1 MKHFKLLIVAL
12 ALLGAGSMN
21 ALAESKTITLTYSS
35 FGLSSSYT
43 LKSATVDGYTF
54 TIDEGYKGTQNGE
67 CIQMNKKKG
76 NGILYNTTPISG
88 LKSITVN
95 VASGNNTYT
104 ITTGTVQK
112 PTTTAGTGTSTS
124 TTNVKNTGDTY
135 FQIKVSGACYFSSIV
150 ITYEAGSQE
159 TSVSLE
165 QKLFGVTSAESNPT
179 SIATTEGEVTLSYT
193 ANTGYLLPDD
203 IVVAIGQTTLS
214 SNDGYTWDAASGELW
229 IMPSDGFTDDVTVT
243 IYGKLQSPTNLKASD
258 ITGTTAV
265 LSWDAST
272 SATGYIVSVEDENGA
287 SVFNET
293 VSTTSVSVTGLAPET
308 YHIWSVQAID
318 ANTPNSDSGQETG
331 EFTTP
336 SACTPLDTPTGLS
349 ESNISSNSAVLSW
362 ASVANAT
369 GYRLTYGLVDNTG
382 SQTVDVTATTY
393 TLTDLEAQ
401 SAYIWAVRALGNG
414 TTYCDSEDSQAE
426 DFSTLAASCTEQ
438 YTLSYWQSTP
448 QGADTKL
455 CFEQVGNTS
464 EYQIGGFTIP
474 DVSTYS
480 YWVGYNNSFYNSNL
494 GSNNAKS
501 ASVSFANLPTAVLQS
516 KGTYAPQTGAY
527 GTLRIHSDYSDDN
540 LYIGFLPAG
549 YLLRYGTHGVSDW
562 QTLRL
567 TRDGNVYT
575 SDIVTLTADILAKNI
590 CVNIYTQPTF
600 SASDAGV
607 GISYWSGEQGISTL
621 PYKTSGADDG
631 WETGKS
637 LAEGTRGTFRTWADN
652 NATNGYL
659 HFVPYYRITYVNGE
673 SVTYSGDYSC
683 EQSDTERTVTLPTPA
698 RDGYTFQG
706 WSDGTTTYTGG
717 TDYTLTA
724 DVTLTAQ
731 WERVKH
737 TITWSTPAGT
747 STTSVASGDAV
758 VLPSTEPASCDEA
771 YPTFV
776 GWFTTPAGENGII
789 ATTKPDVQV
798 TAETRPDGD
807 ATYYAVFSDAIGEDW
822 TLVTDVSSL
831 NAGDAVIIA
840 AQDYAKAMSTTQ
852 KTNNRGAATITKSGS
867 TLSYTADA
875 GVQVFTLEE
884 GTISGTWSF
893 NTGSGYIYA
902 AGSSNNNYLKTE
914 TKKSANSSWLI
925 DITSSTYTIQAK
937 GNSTHNLLLYNSS
950 SSLFSCY
957 SQSTTIQKAVVLYKQ
972 QSATGYISSCCKNPA
987 EVSVIP
993 AASSIA
999 IDDSGEASTSVRCT
1013 QQGGNGGTWAY
1024 SVSPSTATFDG
1035 TTFKTKEAGTYT
1047 LTASYTEAGCAKSG
1061 SAIVTVTPRTYT
1073 LTFSDRGNL
1082 TDGGQYSAGTNI
1094 PQPTSPAG
1102 VCTDY
1107 IDYTFSGWAA
1117 APVSDS
1123 TTTYTPVTFPYPM
1136 PAGDV
1141 TLYAVY
1147 QYTDADAVPQFVLT
1161 RDIPAAGDSVV
1172 IAAKSTSGAWY
1183 ALKTSSGNTT
1193 AALAVTDD
1201 KVATPAAQAFLLETV
1216 KSNVGLK
1223 ASGSNY
1229 VHFNSSDIKIA
1240 DGPTNAAFTL
1250 TADNGMFYL
1259 TRADNQ
1265 RWMSV
1270 KATSN
1275 GVSFGSTQTAVTA
1288 GNFYIFK
1295 KSQKQLLFTTT
1306 PICGTISTIAWQT
1319 DGIQLASDMDV
1330 SDAEL
1335 HIESQ
1340 EQTTI
1345 VSDLTAKRNA
1355 DGTYTIPIPELNTLP
1370 CSRLRLTLRKD
1381 NRIIA
1386 QSEQRVPIIV
1396 SGNTTTSDAT
1406 YFRKGLTVDSCIQ
1419 CDIVVQE
1426 GVLLEHTS
1434 DSLLQFNRMDI
1445 YAGGRLLIGN
1455 SSLTLDE
1462 IRLHATND
1470 RVSYAILDNN
1480 DGGGAAVSVSQVVH
1494 VKRIDG
1500 HYWYPFSL
1508 PYDCRIADIRQLNG
1522 QSLGTFGTD
1531 WGIKFYDGQR
1541 RQRDGNSTTPAGEVS
1556 KYWTMM
1562 AADATLEA
1570 NHGYII
1576 GLFGPNEDEMKSVYF
1591 TPATQSN
1598 YTESEDTKTT
1608 HIYNWSDNLTS
1619 APRHHGWNF
1628 VGSPYISLF
1637 GSAEEDEGL
1646 NNTHSLRMGY
1656 INVHGET
1663 IGTDHVLVSI
1673 PDPGDANTYTQSP
1686 ATSTTLK
1693 PFMAYFVQAIDPTDE
1708 GQTLDLTY
1716 SKSNRSLPEAAPR
1729 HTTSGKS
1736 NTNIYM
1742 ELTVANGT
1750 LRDNA
1755 GIQVSPDYSTDY
1767 EIGFDL
1773 VKMYAATTKPQLFTY
1788 DAANSMMAYLAIPD
1802 ASAQHIPLG
1811 LYVPS
1816 AGTYTL
1822 SVNSRSRLADAEAVY
1837 LLYEGAIVAN
1847 LLYSDYEIPADTR
1860 GLVAGY
1866 SLDIRRAS
1874 GITTD
1879 NPQTAPH
1886 APHVTVH
1893 EGTLT
1898 IGNLPVGA
1906 EVHICDMLGRTLLHE
1921 GCTRYPVLS
1930 LPIPAAGVYT
1940 ICITADNHSF
1950 TTKTIIR

>member
-1 MKHFKLLIVAL
+1 MKHFKLLIVVL

-21 ALAESKTITLTYSS
+21 ALAANGDTHDFSQTLSQLLNNKATIRAISIAEQSYLITSVAVTYS
-35 FGLSSSYT
+35 
-43 LKSATVDGYTF
+43 
-54 TIDEGYKGTQNGE
+54 
-67 CIQMNKKKG
+67 
-76 NGILYNTTPISG
+76 YN
-88 LKSITVN
+88 KSITNAVTISVSVGGTSLGSQN
-95 VASGNNTYT
+95 IPGTASPVVFSSATPLSGKVEVTFKNNA
-104 ITTGTVQK
+104 GS
-112 PTTTAGTGTSTS
+112 GTGKGTFKV
-124 TTNVKNTGDTY
+124 TNIRLT
-135 FQIKVSGACYFSSIV
+135 
-150 ITYEAGSQE
+150 EAGSQE
-159 TSVSLE
+159 TVVSLN
-165 QKLFGVTSAESNPT
+165 QKLFGVTGAASNPT

-203 IVVAIGQTTLS
+203 IVVAIGQNTLS
-214 SNDGYTWDAASGELW
+214 ANDGYTWNAESGELW

-243 IYGKLQSPTNLKASD
+243 IYGKLQSPTNLKTSD
-258 ITGTTAV
+258 ITGTSAV

-272 SATGYIVSVEDENGA
+272 SATGYIVTITDANGE
-287 SVFNET
+287 SVFNKT

-308 YHIWSVQAID
+308 FHLWSVQAID
-318 ANTPNSDSGQETG
+318 ANSPNTDSGQETG
-331 EFTTP
+331 EFTTL
-336 SACTPLDTPTGLS
+336 SACTTLETPTGLAT
-349 ESNISSNSAVLSW
+349 SNISSDGAVLSW
-362 ASVANAT
+362 TPVSNAT
-369 GYRLTYGLVDNTG
+369 GYRLTYGHVDNTG
-382 SQTVDVTATTY
+382 SQTVDVTTTTY
-393 TLTDLEAQ
+393 TLTGLEAQ
-401 SAYIWAVRALGNG
+401 SAYIWAVRALGNS

-426 DFSTLAASCTEQ
+426 DFTTLPSSCTDQ
-438 YTLSYWQSTP
+438 YTLSYWQGP
-448 QGADTKL
+448 DTKL
-455 CFEQVGNTS
+455 CFEQVGSTS
-464 EYQIGGFTIP
+464 EYQIAGFTIP
-474 DVSTYS
+474 DVSTYF
-480 YWVGYNNSFYNSNL
+480 YWVGYNNSFYNSGL

-501 ASVSFANLPTAVLQS
+501 AAVSFANLPTAVLQS

-562 QTLRL
+562 QTLQL
-567 TRDGNVYT
+567 TQDGNVYT
-575 SDIVTLTADILAKNI
+575 SDIVTLTADMLAKNI

-600 SASDAGV
+600 SASDEGV
-607 GISYWSGEQGISTL
+607 GISYWSGEQSISTL
-621 PYKTSGADDG
+621 PHKTSGADDG
-631 WETGKS
+631 WVTDKS
-637 LAEGTRGTFRTWADN
+637 LTEGTRGKFRTWADN

-659 HFVPYYRITYVNGE
+659 HFVPYYRITFVNEG
-673 SVTYSGDYSC
+673 SVTYSDDYSC
-683 EQSDTERTVTLPTPA
+683 EQADAERSVTLPTPT
-698 RDGYTFQG
+698 RNGYTFRG

-717 TDYTLTA
+717 ADYTLTGN
-724 DVTLTAQ
+724 VTLTAQ
-731 WERVKH
+731 WEQIMH
-737 TITWSTPAGT
+737 TITWSSPAGT
-747 STTSVASGDAV
+747 STTTVASGDAV
-758 VLPSTEPASCDEA
+758 VLPATEPASCDET

-776 GWFTTPAGENGII
+776 GWFTTPAGENGTID
-789 ATTKPDVQV
+789 AAKPDVQV
-798 TAETRPDGD
+798 TAETHPDGD

-822 TLVTDVSSL
+822 TLVTDASSL

-840 AQDYAKAMSTTQ
+840 AQGYETAMSTTQ
-852 KTNNRGAATITKSGS
+852 KTNNRGVANVTKNGS
-867 TLSYTADA
+867 ILSYSADA

-884 GTISGTWSF
+884 GTIPGTWSF
-893 NTGSGYIYA
+893 HTGSGYLYA
-902 AGSSNNNYLKTE
+902 ASSKDNYLKTE
-914 TKKSANSSWLI
+914 ATKSANSSWLI
-925 DITSSTYTIQAK
+925 EITSSKCTIQAK
-937 GNSTHNLLLYNSS
+937 GNSTHNLLQYNSS

-957 SQSTTIQKAVVLYKQ
+957 SPSTASVKAVVLYRL
-972 QSATGYISSCCKNPA
+972 QSSTTGYISSCCNNPA
-987 EVSVIP
+987 EVTVTP
-993 AASSIA
+993 AATTIT
-999 IDDSGEASTSVRCT
+999 IDDSGEASTGVSCT
-1013 QQGGNGGTWAY
+1013 QQGGNEGTWTY

-1035 TTFKTKEAGTYT
+1035 TTFRATEAGTYT

-1061 SAIVTVTPRTYT
+1061 SATITVTPRTYT

-1082 TDGGQYSAGTNI
+1082 TDGGQHYAGESI
-1094 PQPTSPAG
+1094 AQPSSPTD

-1107 IDYTFSGWAA
+1107 TDYTFSGWAV

-1123 TTTYTPVTFPYPM
+1123 STTYTPITFPYSM
-1136 PAGDV
+1136 PAGSV

-1147 QYTDADAVPQFVLT
+1147 QYTDVNAIPQFVLT

-1183 ALKTSSGNTT
+1183 ALKAASGNTT
-1193 AALAVTDD
+1193 TALAVTDD
-1201 KVATPAAQAFLLETV
+1201 KVATPVTQAFLLETV
-1216 KSNVGLK
+1216 KNNLGLK
-1223 ASGSNY
+1223 STGSNY
-1229 VHFNSSDIKIA
+1229 VHFNSDNLKIA
-1240 DGPTNAAFTL
+1240 DGSTNADFIL

-1270 KATSN
+1270 KATATS
-1275 GVSFGSTQTAVTA
+1275 VSFGSTQTAITA

-1295 KSQKQLLFTTT
+1295 KSPKQLLFTTT
-1306 PICGTISTIAWQT
+1306 PVCGTISTIAWQT
-1319 DGIQLASDMDV
+1319 DGIQLATDMDV
-1330 SDAEL
+1330 TGAEL

-1345 VSDLTAKRNA
+1345 VSDITAKSNP

-1370 CSRLRLTLRKD
+1370 CTPLRLTLRKG
-1381 NRIIA
+1381 NYIIA
-1386 QSEQRVPIIV
+1386 QSEQRIPIIV
-1396 SGNTTTSDAT
+1396 SGNTTTSDAA
-1406 YFRKGLTVDSCIQ
+1406 YFRKGLTKDSCKQ

-1434 DSLLQFNRMDI
+1434 DSLLQFNSMDI
-1445 YAGGRLLIGN
+1445 YAGGRLRIGN
-1455 SSLTLDE
+1455 SSLTLGE

-1470 RVSYAILDNN
+1470 RVSYAILDNS
-1480 DGGGAAVSVSQVVH
+1480 DETGASVSVSQVVH

-1541 RQRDGNSTTPAGEVS
+1541 RQSDGNSTTPAGEVS

-1570 NHGYII
+1570 NKGYII
-1576 GLFGPNEDEMKSVYF
+1576 GLFGPDEDEMQSVYF
-1591 TPATQSN
+1591 TPATRSN

-1637 GSAEEDEGL
+1637 GSTDDGEGL

-1656 INVHGET
+1656 TNVHGET

-1729 HTTSGKS
+1729 RAPNGKS
-1736 NTNIYM
+1736 NTNIYV

-1755 GIQVSPDYSTDY
+1755 GIQVSQDYSTDY

-1773 VKMYAATTKPQLFTY
+1773 IKMYAATTKPQLFTY

-1802 ASAQHIPLG
+1802 ESAQHIPLG

-1837 LLYEGAIVAN
+1837 LRYEDAIVAN

-1860 GLVAGY
+1860 GLVTGY
-1866 SLDIRRAS
+1866 SLDIRRAT

-1879 NPQTAPH
+1879 NPQTDPRAPH
-1886 APHVTVH
+1886 IIVH
-1893 EGTLT
+1893 GGTLT

-1921 GCTRYPVLS
+1921 GCARQSVLS
-1930 LPIPAAGVYT
+1930 LSAPAAGVYT
-1940 ICITADNHSF
+1940 ISITADNHSF

>member
-1 MKHFKLLIVAL
+1 
-12 ALLGAGSMN
+12 
-21 ALAESKTITLTYSS
+21 
-35 FGLSSSYT
+35 
-43 LKSATVDGYTF
+43 
-54 TIDEGYKGTQNGE
+54 
-67 CIQMNKKKG
+67 
-76 NGILYNTTPISG
+76 
-88 LKSITVN
+88 
-95 VASGNNTYT
+95 
-104 ITTGTVQK
+104 
-112 PTTTAGTGTSTS
+112 
-124 TTNVKNTGDTY
+124 
-135 FQIKVSGACYFSSIV
+135 
-150 ITYEAGSQE
+150 
-159 TSVSLE
+159 
-165 QKLFGVTSAESNPT
+165 
-179 SIATTEGEVTLSYT
+179 
-193 ANTGYLLPDD
+193 
-203 IVVAIGQTTLS
+203 
-214 SNDGYTWDAASGELW
+214 
-229 IMPSDGFTDDVTVT
+229 MPSDGFTDDVTVT

-258 ITGTTAV
+258 ITGTSAV
-265 LSWDAST
+265 LSWDASAN
-272 SATGYIVSVEDENGA
+272 ATGYIVSVEDENGA
-287 SVFNET
+287 SVFNQT

-308 YHIWSVQAID
+308 NYLWSVQAID
-318 ANTPNSDSGQETG
+318 ANTPHSDSGQETG
-331 EFTTP
+331 VFTTS
-336 SACTPLDTPTGLS
+336 SACTPLDTPTGLT
-349 ESNISSNSAVLSW
+349 ESSISSNSAVLSW
-362 ASVANAT
+362 TSVANAT
-369 GYRLTYGLVDNTG
+369 GYRLTYGHVGNTG
-382 SQTVDVTATTY
+382 SQTVDVSTTTY

-401 SAYIWAVRALGNG
+401 SEYIWAVRALGNS

-438 YTLSYWQSTP
+438 YTLSYWKST
-448 QGADTKL
+448 DTKL

-480 YWVGYNNSFYNSNL
+480 YWVGYNNSFYYSNL
-494 GSNNAKS
+494 GSKNAKS

-549 YLLRYGTHGVSDW
+549 YLLRYGTHGISDW
-562 QTLRL
+562 QTLQL
-567 TRDGNVYT
+567 TQDGNVYT
-575 SDIVTLTADILAKNI
+575 SDIMTLTADILAKNI

-600 SASDAGV
+600 SASDEGV

-621 PYKTSGADDG
+621 PHKTSGADTG

-637 LAEGTRGTFRTWADN
+637 LAEGTRGTFRMWADN

-683 EQSDTERTVTLPTPA
+683 EQSDTERTVTLPTPT
-698 RDGYTFQG
+698 REGYTFQG

-717 TDYTLTA
+717 AGYTLTA

-731 WERVKH
+731 WEQIMH

-758 VLPSTEPASCDEA
+758 VLPATEPASCDET
-771 YPTFV
+771 YSTFV

-789 ATTKPDVQV
+789 ATTKPEAQV

-807 ATYYAVFSDAIGEDW
+807 ATYYAVFSDATEGGALEKATSISDGDIIYLATSATENG
-822 TLVTDVSSL
+822 VTGANSNNKDATVSSTISEWMPFTVNGTASAFTL
-831 NAGDAVIIA
+831 KNG
-840 AQDYAKAMSTTQ
+840 AQGITVANKVFKLSTSPTTLAFNSDGYFTFTVSGKPYCLFKQTSYYRCYEVSKISDGLYTQ
-852 KTNNRGAATITKSGS
+852 FFMYKSGS
-867 TLSYTADA
+867 
-875 GVQVFTLEE
+875 
-884 GTISGTWSF
+884 
-893 NTGSGYIYA
+893 
-902 AGSSNNNYLKTE
+902 
-914 TKKSANSSWLI
+914 
-925 DITSSTYTIQAK
+925 
-937 GNSTHNLLLYNSS
+937 
-950 SSLFSCY
+950 
-957 SQSTTIQKAVVLYKQ
+957 
-972 QSATGYISSCCKNPA
+972 SATGYISSCCNNPA
-987 EVSVIP
+987 EVSVTP
-993 AASSIA
+993 AANSIA
-999 IDDSGEASTSVRCT
+999 IDDSDEANTGVRCE
-1013 QQGGNGGTWAY
+1013 QQGGDGGTWTY

-1035 TTFKTKEAGTYT
+1035 NTFRATEAGTYT

-1061 SAIVTVTPRTYT
+1061 SATITVTPRTYT

-1107 IDYTFSGWAA
+1107 NDYAFCGWATA
-1117 APVSDS
+1117 AVADGS
-1123 TTTYTPVTFPYPM
+1123 TTYSRVTFPYPM

-1183 ALKTSSGNTT
+1183 ALKAASGNTT
-1193 AALAVTDD
+1193 TALAVTDD
-1201 KVATPAAQAFLLETV
+1201 RVASPVAQAFLLEADGDNL
-1216 KSNVGLK
+1216 KLK
-1223 ASGSNY
+1223 ANGSNR
-1229 VHFNSSDIKIA
+1229 VHFNSSEIKIA
-1240 DGPTNAAFTL
+1240 DGSTNAAFAL

-1270 KATSN
+1270 KATDKS
-1275 GVSFGSTQTAVTA
+1275 VSFGVTQTAVTA

-1306 PICGTISTIAWQT
+1306 PVCGTISTIVWQT
-1319 DGIQLASDMDV
+1319 DGIHLASDMDV
-1330 SDAEL
+1330 SEAEL

-1345 VSDLTAKRNA
+1345 VSDLAAKRNA

-1381 NRIIA
+1381 NRVIA
-1386 QSEQRVPIIV
+1386 QSEQRIPIIV

-1406 YFRKGLTVDSCIQ
+1406 YFRKGLTVDSCKQ

-1434 DSLLQFNRMDI
+1434 DLLQQFNRMDI

-1531 WGIKFYDGQR
+1531 WGIKYYDGQR
-1541 RQRDGNSTTPAGEVS
+1541 RQSEGNSTTPAGAVS

-1570 NHGYII
+1570 NKGYII
-1576 GLFGPNEDEMKSVYF
+1576 GLFGPDEDEMQSVYF

-1656 INVHGET
+1656 TNVHGET

-1708 GQTLDLTY
+1708 GQTLELTY

-1729 HTTSGKS
+1729 RQTNNKGTE
-1736 NTNIYM
+1736 NIYV
-1742 ELTVANGT
+1742 ELSVANGT

-1847 LLYSDYEIPADTR
+1847 LLYSDYEIPANTR
-1860 GLVAGY
+1860 GLVTGY

-1879 NPQTAPH
+1879 TPQNDADTPH
-1886 APHVTVH
+1886 TIVH
-1893 EGTLT
+1893 DGTLT
-1898 IGNLPVGA
+1898 IDNLPVGA
-1906 EVHICDMLGRTLLHE
+1906 EVHICDMLGRTVLHE
-1921 GCTRYPVLS
+1921 GCTRHPILS
-1930 LPIPAAGVYT
+1930 LPIPATGVYT
-1940 ICITADNHSF
+1940 ICITADNYRF

>member
-165 QKLFGVTSAESNPT
+165 QKLFGVTSVASNPT
-179 SIATTEGEVTLSYT
+179 SIAKTEDGITLSYT

-203 IVVAIGQTTLS
+203 IVVAIGQATLS

-258 ITGTTAV
+258 ITGTSAV

-287 SVFNET
+287 SVFNQT

-401 SAYIWAVRALGNG
+401 SAYIWAVCALGNG
-414 TTYCDSEDSQAE
+414 TTYCDSKDSQAE

-567 TRDGNVYT
+567 TQDGNVYT
-575 SDIVTLTADILAKNI
+575 SDIMTLTADILAKNI

-637 LAEGTRGTFRTWADN
+637 LAEGTRGTFRMWADN

-683 EQSDTERTVTLPTPA
+683 EQSDAERSVTLPTPT
-698 RDGYTFQG
+698 REGYTFQG
-706 WSDGTTTYTGG
+706 WSDGTTIYTGG

-724 DVTLTAQ
+724 NVTLTAQ
-731 WERVKH
+731 WEQIMH

-758 VLPSTEPASCDEA
+758 VLPVTEPASCDEA

-807 ATYYAVFSDAIGEDW
+807 ATYYAVFSDATEGGALEKATSISDGDIIYLATSATENG
-822 TLVTDVSSL
+822 VTGADSNNKVATVSSTISEWMPFTVNGTASAFTL
-831 NAGDAVIIA
+831 KNGTQGVTVADKVF
-840 AQDYAKAMSTTQ
+840 KLSTSPTTLTFNSDGYFTFSVSGTTYCMFKQTSYYRCYEVSKISNGLYTQ
-852 KTNNRGAATITKSGS
+852 FFMYKSGP
-867 TLSYTADA
+867 
-875 GVQVFTLEE
+875 
-884 GTISGTWSF
+884 
-893 NTGSGYIYA
+893 
-902 AGSSNNNYLKTE
+902 
-914 TKKSANSSWLI
+914 
-925 DITSSTYTIQAK
+925 
-937 GNSTHNLLLYNSS
+937 
-950 SSLFSCY
+950 
-957 SQSTTIQKAVVLYKQ
+957 
-972 QSATGYISSCCKNPA
+972 SATGYISSCCNNPA
-987 EVSVIP
+987 EVTVTP
-993 AASSIA
+993 AATTIT
-999 IDDSGEASTSVRCT
+999 IDDSGEASTGVRCE
-1013 QQGGNGGTWAY
+1013 QQGGNDGTWTY

-1035 TTFKTKEAGTYT
+1035 STFKTTEAGTYT

-1061 SAIVTVTPRTYT
+1061 SATVTVTPRTYT
-1073 LTFSDRGNL
+1073 LTLSDRGNL
-1082 TDGGQYSAGTNI
+1082 TDGGQYSAGANI

-1107 IDYTFSGWAA
+1107 IDYTFSGWAV
-1117 APVSDS
+1117 APVSDNS
-1123 TTTYTPVTFPYPM
+1123 STYTRVTFPYPM

-1147 QYTDADAVPQFVLT
+1147 QYTDVNAVPQFVLT
-1161 RDIPAAGDSVV
+1161 KDIPAAGDSVV

-1183 ALKTSSGNTT
+1183 ALKAASGNAT

-1201 KVATPAAQAFLLETV
+1201 NVATPAAQAFLLEADGD
-1216 KSNVGLK
+1216 NLRLK

-1270 KATSN
+1270 TQSANS
-1275 GVSFGSTQTAVTA
+1275 VSFGSTKTKITA

-1306 PICGTISTIAWQT
+1306 PVCGTISTIAWQT
-1319 DGIQLASDMDV
+1319 DGIHLATDMDV

-1406 YFRKGLTVDSCIQ
+1406 YFRKGLTVDSCKQ

-1434 DSLLQFNRMDI
+1434 DLLQQFNRMDI

-1455 SSLTLDE
+1455 SSLTLGE

-1470 RVSYAILDNN
+1470 SVSYAILDNN
-1480 DGGGAAVSVSQVVH
+1480 DGGGAAVSISQVVH

-1508 PYDCRIADIRQLNG
+1508 PYDCRIGDIRQLNG

-1531 WGIKFYDGQR
+1531 WGIKYYDGQR
-1541 RQRDGNSTTPAGEVS
+1541 RQSEGNSTTPAGEVS

-1570 NHGYII
+1570 NKGYII
-1576 GLFGPNEDEMKSVYF
+1576 GLFGPDEDEMKSVYF

-1637 GSAEEDEGL
+1637 GSAEEDDGL

-1656 INVHGET
+1656 TNVHGET

-1693 PFMAYFVQAIDPTDE
+1693 PFKAYFVQAIDPTDE

-1729 HTTSGKS
+1729 RQTNNKGTE
-1736 NTNIYM
+1736 NIYV
-1742 ELTVANGT
+1742 ELSVANGT

-1755 GIQVSPDYSTDY
+1755 GIQVSPDYSTNY

-1822 SVNSRSRLADAEAVY
+1822 SVNSRSRLADADAVY

-1860 GLVAGY
+1860 GLVTGY

-1879 NPQTAPH
+1879 TPQNDADTPH
-1886 APHVTVH
+1886 TIVH
-1893 EGTLT
+1893 DGTLT
-1898 IGNLPVGA
+1898 IDNLPVGA
-1906 EVHICDMLGRTLLHE
+1906 EVHICDMPGRTLLHE
-1921 GCTRYPVLS
+1921 GCTRQSVLS

>member
-165 QKLFGVTSAESNPT
+165 QKLFGVTSVASNPT
-179 SIATTEGEVTLSYT
+179 SIAKTEDGITLSYT

-203 IVVAIGQTTLS
+203 IVVAIGQATLS

-567 TRDGNVYT
+567 TQDGNVYT
-575 SDIVTLTADILAKNI
+575 SDIMTLTADILAKNI

-637 LAEGTRGTFRTWADN
+637 LAEGTRGTFRMWADN

-683 EQSDTERTVTLPTPA
+683 EQSDAERSVTLPTPT
-698 RDGYTFQG
+698 REGYTFQG
-706 WSDGTTTYTGG
+706 WSDGTTIYTGG

-724 DVTLTAQ
+724 NVTLTAQ
-731 WERVKH
+731 WEQIMH

-747 STTSVASGDAV
+747 STTTVASGDAV
-758 VLPSTEPASCDEA
+758 VLPATEPASCDEA
-771 YPTFV
+771 YPTFA

-789 ATTKPDVQV
+789 ATTKPEAQV
-798 TAETRPDGD
+798 TAETRPNGD
-807 ATYYAVFSDAIGEDW
+807 ATYYAVFSDATEGGALEKATSISDGDIIYLATSATENG
-822 TLVTDVSSL
+822 VTGANSNNKDATVSSTISEWMPFTVNGTASAFTL
-831 NAGDAVIIA
+831 KNGTQGVTVANKVF
-840 AQDYAKAMSTTQ
+840 KLSTSPTTLTFNSDGYFTFSVSGTTYCMFKQTSYYRCYEVSKISNGLYTQ
-852 KTNNRGAATITKSGS
+852 FFMYKSGP
-867 TLSYTADA
+867 
-875 GVQVFTLEE
+875 
-884 GTISGTWSF
+884 
-893 NTGSGYIYA
+893 
-902 AGSSNNNYLKTE
+902 
-914 TKKSANSSWLI
+914 
-925 DITSSTYTIQAK
+925 
-937 GNSTHNLLLYNSS
+937 
-950 SSLFSCY
+950 
-957 SQSTTIQKAVVLYKQ
+957 
-972 QSATGYISSCCKNPA
+972 SATGYISSCCKNPA
-987 EVSVIP
+987 EVSVTP
-993 AASSIA
+993 AESTIA
-999 IDDSGEASTSVRCT
+999 IDDSGEASTGVRCE
-1013 QQGGNGGTWAY
+1013 QQGGDGGTWAY

-1035 TTFKTKEAGTYT
+1035 NTFRATEAGTYT

-1061 SAIVTVTPRTYT
+1061 SATITVTPRTYT

-1107 IDYTFSGWAA
+1107 IDYTFSGWAV

-1123 TTTYTPVTFPYPM
+1123 SSTYTRVTFPYPM

-1147 QYTDADAVPQFVLT
+1147 QYTDVNAVPQFVLT

-1183 ALKTSSGNTT
+1183 ALKAASGNAT
-1193 AALAVTDD
+1193 AALTVTDD
-1201 KVATPAAQAFLLETV
+1201 NVATPAAQAFLLEADGD
-1216 KSNVGLK
+1216 NLRLK

-1270 KATSN
+1270 TQSANS
-1275 GVSFGSTQTAVTA
+1275 VSFGSTKTKITA

-1306 PICGTISTIAWQT
+1306 PVCGTISTIVWQT
-1319 DGIQLASDMDV
+1319 DGIHLASDMDV
-1330 SDAEL
+1330 SEAEL

-1340 EQTTI
+1340 EQATI

-1381 NRIIA
+1381 NLIIA
-1386 QSEQRVPIIV
+1386 QSEQRIPIIV

-1406 YFRKGLTVDSCIQ
+1406 YFRKGLTVDSCKQ

-1508 PYDCRIADIRQLNG
+1508 PYDCRIGDIRQLNG

-1570 NHGYII
+1570 NKGYII

-1598 YTESEDTKTT
+1598 YTESEDSKTT

-1637 GSAEEDEGL
+1637 GSADEGEGL

-1755 GIQVSPDYSTDY
+1755 GIQVSSDYSTDY

-1773 VKMYAATTKPQLFTY
+1773 IKMYAATTKPQLFTY

-1866 SLDIRRAS
+1866 RLDIRRAPS
-1874 GITTD
+1874 ITTD

-1906 EVHICDMLGRTLLHE
+1906 EVHICDMPGRTLLHE
-1921 GCTRYPVLS
+1921 GCTRHPVLS